1 MFSGRKFSINRHT
14 GAPKPLLRRF
24 SNVEPSM
31 NEIQSKVHRQF
42 RNAHEGHM
50 PHAGLDAS
58 RSSTGVIWCTER
70 ASEYGFLDEPE
81 AWANLGQGAPEVED
95 DIAGCFKRPETIN
108 LSVAAREYG
117 PTAGIKPLREAVA
130 KLYNEMHRQG
140 KESKYTWENVAIVP
154 GGRAGLIRIAAV
166 LGSSYLSFFLPD
178 YTAYNE
184 MLSLFKNFAAI
195 PVPLSEEDGYHIHPD
210 KIAEE
215 IARGTSV
222 ILTSNPR
229 NPTGRVVANPEL
241 AEIQDLCRGR
251 ATFISD
257 EFYSGYN
264 YTSNC
269 DGTTISAAENVED
282 VDEDDVLII
291 DGLTKRFRLPGWR
304 IAWIIGPKDGATNRL
319 FSIGSCG
326 SYLDGGA
333 VHALQEAAIP
343 MLEPSV
349 VQTEMIHLQRHFRD
363 KRDYTVRR
371 LREMGFSIKYVPD
384 STFYLWLN
392 LEGLPDAISD
402 GLNFF
407 QACLEEKVI
416 VVPGI
421 FFDLNPSR
429 RRDLFDSPCH
439 HFVRLSYGP
448 RMDVLKLG
456 LDGIER
462 VVNKFKRS
470 A

>member
-1 MFSGRKFSINRHT
+1 MFNRKFSINRHT
-14 GAPKPLLRRF
+14 GVPKPRRF
-24 SNVEPSM
+24 SVGEAGA
-31 NEIQSKVHRQF
+31 NEVQSKTHRQF
-42 RNAHEGHM
+42 RNAHEGHQ

-58 RSSTGVIWCTER
+58 RSSTGVVWCTER
-70 ASEYGFLDEPE
+70 AAEYGFLEDPE
-81 AWANLGQGAPEVED
+81 SWANLGQGAPEVED
-95 DIAGCFKRPETIN
+95 DIAGCFPRPTTIDI
-108 LSVAAREYG
+108 SMAGREYG

-130 KLYNEMHRQG
+130 NLYNVMHRQG
-140 KESKYTWENVAIVP
+140 KQSQYTWENVAIVP

-166 LGSSYLSFFLPD
+166 LGNSYLSFFLPD

-184 MLSLFKNFAAI
+184 MLSLFKNFSAI
-195 PVPLSEEDGYHIHPD
+195 PVPLAEEDGYHIHPD
-210 KIAEE
+210 RISEE
-215 IARGTSV
+215 ISRGSSV

-241 AEIQDLCRGR
+241 AEIQDICRGR

-269 DGTTISAAENVED
+269 DGSTISAAENVED

-304 IAWIIGPKDGATNRL
+304 IAWILGPKEYIKAL
-319 FSIGSCG
+319 SIGSCG

-333 VHALQEAAIP
+333 NHPFQEAAIP
-343 MLEPSV
+343 MLDPTLVKE
-349 VQTEMIHLQRHFRD
+349 EMVFLQKHFRD
-363 KRDYTVRR
+363 KRDYVVRR
-371 LREMGFSIKYVPD
+371 LREMGFVIKYVPD

-439 HFVRLSYGP
+439 HFVRFSYGP
-448 RMDVLKLG
+448 KMETLKNG

-462 VVNKFKRS
+462 VVNKFKKSS